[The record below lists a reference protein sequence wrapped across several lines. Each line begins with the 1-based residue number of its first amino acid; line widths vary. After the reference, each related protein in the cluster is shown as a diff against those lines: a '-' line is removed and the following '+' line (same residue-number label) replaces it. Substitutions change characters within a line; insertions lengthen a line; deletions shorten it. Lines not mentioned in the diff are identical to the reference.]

1 MGLYFSI
8 KKGKK
13 IENICINT
21 TSIEKKHFEE
31 KKAVL

>member
-8 KKGKK
+8 KKGKNREYLHK
-13 IENICINT
+13 YYIYR
-21 TSIEKKHFEE
+21 KKHFEE